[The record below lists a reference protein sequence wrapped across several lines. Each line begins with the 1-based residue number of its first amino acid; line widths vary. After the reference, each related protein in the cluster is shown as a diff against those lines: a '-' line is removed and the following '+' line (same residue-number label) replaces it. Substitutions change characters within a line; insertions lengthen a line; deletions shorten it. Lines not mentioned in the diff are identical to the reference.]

1 MKRLEDTRLKF
12 WHVYINNGIK
22 ETSEVAFMSANG
34 KKCLTATN
42 SWILIKKF
50 HKKERSSNSYWN
62 IMFRKRGKQ
71 EKSSEYISRRM
82 KKRNE
87 VAQLQKQEA

>member
-1 MKRLEDTRLKF
+1 
-12 WHVYINNGIK
+12 
-22 ETSEVAFMSANG
+22 
-34 KKCLTATN
+34 
-42 SWILIKKF
+42 
-50 HKKERSSNSYWN
+50 
-62 IMFRKRGKQ
+62 MFRKRDKQ